1 VKVNI
6 IMLVHNR
13 HGLTWQALRTLY
25 QNTPEELFNLVIVDD
40 DSRDTLKDSD
50 PLEPSLNSMV
60 RMGDNYTTLRIS
72 PSKGITGQARNLGV
86 YFAEKYWGR
95 GDYLLLLDNDLFMTQ
110 RWLETLIAAFNL
122 VEVTRQCKLLGGWN
136 HPFLQPTPGTPIMA
150 EWAAGRIPGF
160 QYKEH
165 DAVAGACQLMRWKT
179 WDAFGPLD
187 SHSPGVGQ
195 SEDFKFS
202 QDIIK
207 AGGKVGSLYPRCVL
221 NTGLTNSFGQPST
234 GADVMLKELLEA
246 KRLYPD
252 LYYE

>member
-1 VKVNI
+1 MKCNI
-6 IMLVHNR
+6 VMLVKDR
-13 HGLTWQALRTLY
+13 PKLTNQALRSLY
-25 QNTPEELFNLVIVDD
+25 SNTD
-40 DSRDTLKDSD
+40 
-50 PLEPSLNSMV
+50 PSLYDLTIIDDGSQGPYLPARDFALLGRPENTTMLTITNSK
-60 RMGDNYTTLRIS
+60 N
-72 PSKGITGQARNLGV
+72 ITGQARNLGV

-95 GDYLLLLDNDLFMTQ
+95 GDFLLLLDNDLFMTQ
-110 RWLETLIAAFNL
+110 GWLETLIAAFNL

-136 HPFLQPTPGTPIMA
+136 HPFLQPAPGTPIMA

-207 AGGKVGSLYPRCVL
+207 AGGKVGSLYPRCVY
-221 NTGLTNSFGQPST
+221 NTGLTNSFGQPSP
-234 GADVMLKELLEA
+234 GSDVMLKELQEA
-246 KRLYPD
+246 KRKFPD
-252 LYYE
+252 LYWE